1 VSDLSLF
8 HLRRTHLPMRLE
20 FTEDDLKIELCPECK
35 GAKLTIRTTHA
46 ANSIVT
52 EEVRC
57 DVCGGRGVKL
67 TRAGALLFDFV
78 REAGRYH

>member
-1 VSDLSLF
+1 
-8 HLRRTHLPMRLE
+8 MRLE
-20 FTEDDLKIELCPECK
+20 FTEDDLKIEICPQCGGSK
-35 GAKLTIRTTHA
+35 HTIRTTR
-46 ANSIVT
+46 SGDTIVT

-67 TRAGALLFDFV
+67 TRAGAALFDFV